1 MDAAKIGDFLS
12 ALRKARGYTQQ
23 AVAEKLNLSNK
34 TISKW
39 ESGGG
44 LPDITVLP
52 ALAELYGVTV
62 DEILAGQRLDR
73 DPSPTA
79 QARGREAELYLL
91 RRSRLGMNLFCL
103 PAAALAV
110 WEIFVYFYQI
120 ALLLLYDERWRMGN
134 PWMIPLELIAVL
146 LVVVGLLL
154 RRYHLAT
161 VKIMG
166 IGAAWQAEWRRSL
179 QKALFLVTVLSL
191 SLCEYLPLL
200 IARGSVIRICVVAL
214 LIVLWAA
221 VLWKKPDLLCRCSKI
236 LLLLA
241 GVSMCLSCAADAA
254 VSRRVIPA
262 LLTLVPWLRYL
273 LYPALLLAS
282 ALTQTLTQR
291 RPQKTI

>member
-1 MDAAKIGDFLS
+1 MDAMKIGDFLS
-12 ALRKARGYTQQ
+12 ALRKAQGYTQQ
-23 AVAEKLNLSNK
+23 AVAERLNLSNK

-79 QARGREAELYLL
+79 QAHCREAELYLL
-91 RRSRLGMNLFCL
+91 RRSGLVMNLCCL

-110 WEIFVYFYQI
+110 WEILMVLYQI
-120 ALLLLYDERWRMGN
+120 VLLLFYKESTRSGSALFL
-134 PWMIPLELIAVL
+134 PLELIAVL

-154 RRYHLAT
+154 QRYHLAT
-161 VKIMG
+161 VKAMG
-166 IGAAWQAEWRRSL
+166 IGEAWQTEWRHSL
-179 QKALFLVTVLSL
+179 QKSLFLLTFLLLSA
-191 SLCEYLPLL
+191 CEYLPLL
-200 IARGSVIRICVVAL
+200 IGRGFIVWICVTGL

-221 VLWKKPDLLCRCSKI
+221 ALRKKPDLLCARAKI

-241 GVSMCLSCAADAA
+241 AVVMCLSCAAMAA
-254 VSRRVIPA
+254 SSLRIAA
-262 LLTLVPWLRYL
+262 LYQIACWLRYL
-273 LYPALLLAS
+273 LYTALLLAS
-282 ALTQTLTQR
+282 ALIQAADER
-291 RPQKTI
+291 RQKAC